1 MSGSSDSSGGKIIS
15 STEVEDL
22 KKIVRELSQ
31 LDQLRAGRGS
41 RKYANHYSCLVVRA
55 QTASRARV
63 TDEKSKTYEVR
74 RTASKAVSFMV
85 KNYRIVIK

>member
-31 LDQLRAGRGS
+31 LDQLRAGRG
-41 RKYANHYSCLVVRA
+41 LL
-55 QTASRARV
+55 
-63 TDEKSKTYEVR
+63 EVDI
-74 RTASKAVSFMV
+74 S
-85 KNYRIVIK
+85 